1 MCGISGVA
9 TAGGGAV
16 ARELI
21 EAMNERLRHRGPDDG
36 GVWLGGSGDVRVALG
51 ARRLSVI
58 DPSPRGHMPMLSP
71 DGRFALTYNGEV
83 YNFRELRRELEHTG
97 RAFRSDTDTEVVL
110 NAYAEWGPECLHRFN
125 GMFAFAVWD
134 ERERELFAA
143 RDRLG
148 VKPLHYA
155 EWGGRLAFASEI
167 KALLEVADLPRE
179 IDWDALDLYLTFR
192 VVPHPYTIFK
202 SVRKLSPGHYLV
214 WKDGRARVRPY
225 WDVFGRAGAPG
236 PNGAGRDGGDAN
248 GRASNGDGRRDA
260 GVASI
265 KRELFDLVEDSVRRR
280 LVSDAPLGVLL
291 SGGVDSSV
299 VAALT
304 ARNSGSRVKTFTLG
318 FLGAKGALQGYDESE
333 SARRTA
339 EFLGSEHHELLA
351 TADLVRDTIPEALG
365 HCDEPFATS
374 SVIPTLLVSKL
385 ARESVTVAL
394 SGDGPDEIFAGYRA
408 YLLEPLAGV
417 YMRVPRLLRKGLF
430 EPALMRL
437 PASDASP
444 LARNIRRTQRF
455 MRALDR
461 VPSERFF
468 RLTNKFHDVPAE
480 SVYDPAFRTLSLDLA
495 ERVMRGY
502 YEESRLGPDLINPML
517 YVDSKIK
524 LADHILTKVDLMSM
538 KVGLEVRSPFL
549 DYRVVEAAFRIPG
562 RLKINWFRKKHLL
575 RETFGRLLPRHL
587 LSLPKTGFE
596 IPVSEWLKRELRE
609 TFLDTVAPPAGGGVL
624 NDALIQRLYAE
635 HCQGR
640 RDHSEKLWILFVLR
654 NWARRNGVRL

>member
-9 TAGGGAV
+9 ATGDSAV
-16 ARELI
+16 ARDLL

-36 GVWLGGSGDVRVALG
+36 GVWLGRAGDVRVGLA
-51 ARRLSVI
+51 ARRLSII
-58 DPSPRGHMPMLSP
+58 DLSPRGHMPMTSA
-71 DGRFALTYNGEV
+71 DGRFTITYNGEV
-83 YNFRELRRELEHTG
+83 YNFRELRRELESHGHT
-97 RAFRSDTDTEVVL
+97 FRSDTDTEVVL
-110 NAYAEWGPECLHRFN
+110 NAYAQWGAECLHRLN

-134 ERERELFAA
+134 GRERELFVA

-155 EWGGRLAFASEI
+155 EWGGRFAFASEM
-167 KALLEVADLPRE
+167 KALLEDASLPRD

-192 VVPHPYTIFK
+192 VIPHPYTIFK
-202 SVRKLSPGHYLV
+202 SVRKLAPGHYLI
-214 WKDGRARVRPY
+214 WKDGRLSERAY
-225 WDVFGRAGAPG
+225 WDVFGRANGAEG
-236 PNGAGRDGGDAN
+236 NGHAPNGHARRN
-248 GRASNGDGRRDA
+248 GNAS
-260 GVASI
+260 VASI
-265 KRELFDLVEDSVRRR
+265 KRELFELVEDAVRMR
-280 LVSDAPLGVLL
+280 LVSDVPLGVML
-291 SGGVDSSV
+291 SGGIDSSV
-299 VAALT
+299 VAGLM
-304 ARNSGSRVKTFTLG
+304 ARNSGSRIKTFTLG
-318 FLGAKGALQGYDESE
+318 FLGAKGALQGYDESS

-351 TADLVRDTIPEALG
+351 TAELVRDTIPEALD

-374 SVIPTLLVSKL
+374 SVIPTFLVSKL
-385 ARESVTVAL
+385 ARDSVTVAL

-430 EPALMRL
+430 EPAVLGL
-437 PASDASP
+437 PASDSSP
-444 LARNIRRTQRF
+444 LLRNIRRTQRF
-455 MRALDR
+455 VRALDR

-468 RLTNKFHDVPAE
+468 RLTNKFYDVPAG
-480 SVYDPAFRTLSLDLA
+480 SVYDPSFRVLSLDLA
-495 ERVMRGY
+495 ERALRDY
-502 YEESRLGPDLINPML
+502 YEESRLGGDLINSML

-575 RETFGRLLPRHL
+575 RETFKHVLPRHL
-587 LSLPKTGFE
+587 LSLPKKGFE

-609 TFLDTVAPPAGGGVL
+609 TFLDTIAPPAGGGVL
-624 NDALIQRLYAE
+624 NDALIERLYSE
-635 HCQGR
+635 HCQNK

-654 NWARRNGVRL
+654 RWARRNGIRL

>member
-9 TAGGGAV
+9 ATRDSAV
-16 ARELI
+16 ARDLL

-36 GVWLGGSGDVRVALG
+36 GVWLGGSGDVRVGLA

-58 DPSPRGHMPMLSP
+58 DLSPRGHMPMTSA
-71 DGRFALTYNGEV
+71 DGRLVITYNGEV
-83 YNFRELRRELEHTG
+83 YNFREIRRELEALGH
-97 RAFRSDTDTEVVL
+97 AFRSDTDTEVVL
-110 NAYAEWGPECLHRFN
+110 NAYAQWGAECLHRFN

-134 ERERELFAA
+134 GRERELFVA

-155 EWGGRLAFASEI
+155 EWGGRFAFASEM
-167 KALLEVADLPRE
+167 KALLEDATLPRD

-192 VVPHPYTIFK
+192 IIPHPYTIFK
-202 SVRKLSPGHYLV
+202 SVRKLAPGHYLI
-214 WKDGRARVRPY
+214 WKDGRLVDRAY
-225 WDVFGRAGAPG
+225 WDVFGRAS
-236 PNGAGRDGGDAN
+236 GAGAN
-248 GRASNGDGRRDA
+248 GHASNGHARRNGDA
-260 GVASI
+260 SVGAI
-265 KRELFDLVEDSVRRR
+265 KRELFGLVEDAVRTR
-280 LVSDAPLGVLL
+280 LVSDVPLGVML
-291 SGGVDSSV
+291 SGGIDSSV
-299 VAALT
+299 VAGLM
-304 ARNSGSRVKTFTLG
+304 ARNSGSRIKTFTLG
-318 FLGAKGALQGYDESE
+318 FLGAKGALQGYDESA

-351 TADLVRDTIPEALG
+351 TAELVRDTIPEALD

-374 SVIPTLLVSKL
+374 SVIPTFLVSKL

-408 YLLEPLAGV
+408 YLLEPLADV

-430 EPALMRL
+430 EPAVLGL
-437 PASDASP
+437 PASDSSP
-444 LARNIRRTQRF
+444 LLRNIRRTQRF
-455 MRALDR
+455 VRALDR

-468 RLTNKFHDVPAE
+468 RLTNKFYDVPAG
-480 SVYDPAFRTLSLDLA
+480 SVYDPAFRVLSLDLA
-495 ERVMRGY
+495 ERALRDY
-502 YEESRLGPDLINPML
+502 YEESRLGGDLINSML

-575 RETFGRLLPRHL
+575 RETFKHVLPRHL
-587 LSLPKTGFE
+587 LSLPKKGFE

-624 NDALIQRLYAE
+624 NDALIERLYSE
-635 HCQGR
+635 HCQNR

-654 NWARRNGVRL
+654 RWARRNGIRL

>member
-1 MCGISGVA
+1 MCGISGIA
-9 TAGGGAV
+9 TTGGRPV

-36 GVWLGGSGDVRVALG
+36 GVWLGGTDDVRVALG
-51 ARRLSVI
+51 ARRLSII
-58 DPSPRGHMPMLSP
+58 DLSPRGHIPMTSA
-71 DGRFALTYNGEV
+71 DGRFVITYNGEV
-83 YNFRELRRELEHTG
+83 YNFREIRRELEQLGH
-97 RAFRSDTDTEVVL
+97 AFRSDTDTEVVL
-110 NAYAEWGPECLHRFN
+110 NSYAQWGPECLHRLN

-134 ERERELFAA
+134 AREREMFVA

-155 EWGGRLAFASEI
+155 EHDGGFAFASEM
-167 KALLEVADLPRE
+167 KALLEDAALPRE

-192 VVPHPYTIFK
+192 VIPHPYTIFK
-202 SVRKLSPGHYLV
+202 SVRKLAPGHYLV
-214 WKDGRARVRPY
+214 WKDGRLREHAY
-225 WDVFGRAGAPG
+225 WDVFGRVSGAEG
-236 PNGAGRDGGDAN
+236 NGAMGN
-248 GRASNGDGRRDA
+248 GHASNGHARDNGSA
-260 GVASI
+260 NVASV
-265 KRELFDLVEDSVRRR
+265 KRELFELVEDAVRMR
-280 LVSDAPLGVLL
+280 LVSDVPLGVML
-291 SGGVDSSV
+291 SGGIDSSV
-299 VAALT
+299 VAGLM
-304 ARNSGSRVKTFTLG
+304 ARHSGTRIKTFTLG

-333 SARRTA
+333 NARRTA

-351 TADLVRDTIPEALG
+351 TAGLVRDTIPEALD

-374 SVIPTLLVSKL
+374 SVIPTFLVSKL
-385 ARESVTVAL
+385 ARENVTVAL

-430 EPALMRL
+430 EPALLNL

-455 MRALDR
+455 VRALDGAA
-461 VPSERFF
+461 SERFF
-468 RLTNKFHDVPAE
+468 RLTNKFYDVPAA
-480 SVYDPAFRTLSLDLA
+480 SVYDPAFRTLSLELA
-495 ERVMRGY
+495 EQVLRGY
-502 YEESRLGPDLINPML
+502 YEESRLGHDLINPML

-575 RETFGRLLPRHL
+575 RETFKNVLPRHL
-587 LSLPKTGFE
+587 LSLPKKGFE
-596 IPVSEWLKRELRE
+596 IPVSQWLKRELRE
-609 TFLDTVAPPAGGGVL
+609 MFLDTVAPPPGGGVL
-624 NDALIQRLYAE
+624 NDALIERLYSE
-635 HCQGR
+635 HCQNR

-654 NWARRNGVRL
+654 RWARRNGIRL

>member
-9 TAGGGAV
+9 ATGDGAV
-16 ARELI
+16 ARDLL

-36 GVWLGGSGDVRVALG
+36 GVWLGGAGDVRVGLA
-51 ARRLSVI
+51 ARRLCII
-58 DPSPRGHMPMLSP
+58 DLSARGHMPMASA
-71 DGRFALTYNGEV
+71 DGRLHITYNGEV
-83 YNFRELRRELEHTG
+83 YNFREIRRELEHLG
-97 RAFRSDTDTEVVL
+97 HAFRSDTDTEVVL
-110 NAYAEWGPECLHRFN
+110 NAYAEWGPDCLHRLN

-134 ERERELFAA
+134 ARGRELFVA

-155 EWGGRLAFASEI
+155 EWGGRFAFASEM
-167 KALLEVADLPRE
+167 KALMEDASLPRE
-179 IDWDALDLYLTFR
+179 IDWEALDLYLTFR
-192 VVPHPYTIFK
+192 VIPHPYTIFK
-202 SVRKLSPGHYLV
+202 SVRKLAPGHYLV
-214 WKDGRARVRPY
+214 WKDGRLREHAY
-225 WDVFGRAGAPG
+225 WDVFGRANG
-236 PNGAGRDGGDAN
+236 PKAGEPNGSNGNGRARRNGAG
-248 GRASNGDGRRDA
+248 
-260 GVASI
+260 GVAAI
-265 KRELFDLVEDSVRRR
+265 KRELFDLVEDAVRMR
-280 LVSDAPLGVLL
+280 LVSDVPLGVML
-291 SGGVDSSV
+291 SGGIDSSV
-299 VAALT
+299 VAGLM
-304 ARNSGSRVKTFTLG
+304 ARQAGARIKTFTLG
-318 FLGAKGALQGYDESE
+318 FLGAKGALQGYDESA

-351 TADLVRDTIPEALG
+351 TAELVRDTIPEALD

-374 SVIPTLLVSKL
+374 SVIPTFLVSKL

-408 YLLEPLAGV
+408 YLLEPLADV

-430 EPALMRL
+430 EPAVLGL
-437 PASDASP
+437 PASDATP

-455 MRALDR
+455 VRALDR

-468 RLTNKFHDVPAE
+468 RLTNKFYDVPAG
-480 SVYDPAFRTLSLDLA
+480 SVYDPSFRTLSLELA
-495 ERVMRGY
+495 ERVLRDY
-502 YEESRLGPDLINPML
+502 YEESRLGGDLMNSML

-575 RETFGRLLPRHL
+575 RETFRHVLPRHL
-587 LSLPKTGFE
+587 LSLPKKGFE

-624 NDALIQRLYAE
+624 NEALIERLYSE
-635 HCQGR
+635 HCQNR

-654 NWARRNGVRL
+654 RWARRNGIRL

>member
-1 MCGISGVA
+1 MCGISGIV
-9 TAGGGAV
+9 TNGGAFG
-16 ARELI
+16 RELL

-36 GVWLGGSGDVRVALG
+36 GVWLGGVGDVHVGLG

-58 DPSPRGHMPMLSP
+58 DPSPRGHMPMTSA
-71 DGRFALTYNGEV
+71 DGRFTITYNGEV
-83 YNFRELRRELEHTG
+83 YNFGGLRRELESLG
-97 RAFRSDTDTEVVL
+97 RPFRSDTDTEVVL
-110 NAYAEWGPECLHRFN
+110 NAYAEWGPESLHRLN

-134 ERERELFAA
+134 AREGELFVA

-148 VKPLHYA
+148 KKPLHYT
-155 EWGGRLAFASEI
+155 ESCGRFAFASEM
-167 KALLEVADLPRE
+167 KALMEDAGLPRE

-192 VVPHPYTIFK
+192 VIPHPYTIFK
-202 SVRKLSPGHYLV
+202 SVRKLAPGHYLV
-214 WKDGRARVRPY
+214 WKDGRLSERAY
-225 WDVFGRAGAPG
+225 WDVFGRADGAEG
-236 PNGAGRDGGDAN
+236 NGH
-248 GRASNGDGRRDA
+248 ASNGHANGHARGGA
-260 GVASI
+260 SVESI
-265 KRELFDLVEDSVRRR
+265 KRELFGLVEDAVRMR
-280 LVSDAPLGVLL
+280 LVSDVPLGVML
-291 SGGVDSSV
+291 SGGIDSSI

-304 ARNSGSRVKTFTLG
+304 ARQSGARVKTFTLG
-318 FLGAKGALQGYDESE
+318 FLGSEGALQGYDESQ

-351 TADLVRDTIPEALG
+351 TAGLVRDTIPEALD

-430 EPALMRL
+430 EPAVLGL
-437 PASDASP
+437 PASDVSP

-455 MRALDR
+455 VRALDR

-468 RLTNKFHDVPAE
+468 RLTNKFYDVPAE
-480 SVYDPAFRTLSLDLA
+480 SVYDRSFRTLSLDLA
-495 ERVMRGY
+495 ERVLRGY
-502 YEESRLGPDLINPML
+502 YEESRLGSDLINPML

-524 LADHILTKVDLMSM
+524 LADHILTKVDLMGM

-575 RETFGRLLPRHL
+575 RETFKGVLPRHL
-587 LSLPKTGFE
+587 LSLPKKGFE
-596 IPVSEWLKRELRE
+596 IPVSQWLKRELRE
-609 TFLDTVAPPAGGGVL
+609 LFLDTVAPPAGGGGVL
-624 NDALIQRLYAE
+624 NDALIERLYSE
-635 HCQGR
+635 HCRNR

-654 NWARRNGVRL
+654 RWARRNGISI